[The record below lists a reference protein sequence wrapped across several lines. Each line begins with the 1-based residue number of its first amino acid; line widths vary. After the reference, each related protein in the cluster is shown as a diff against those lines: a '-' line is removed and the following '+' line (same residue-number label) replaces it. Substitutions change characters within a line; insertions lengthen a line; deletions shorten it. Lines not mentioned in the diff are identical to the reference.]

1 MIASF
6 GFAMCG
12 KLRASTANPES
23 IVVNSYG
30 LASPAQIGYLSY

>member
-6 GFAMCG
+6 GFAVCG

-30 LASPAQIGYLSY
+30 LTPTARSGDLSY